1 MQQTNSERLSFWR
14 KIGFGVGDIY
24 GGGSGVI
31 IGFYYLYFLT
41 DIIRINAAL
50 AGIVILIS
58 KVYDAITDPFEGIIT
73 DRTRTRLGRRRP
85 YLLVGIPLVLVSFF
99 LLFYP
104 VDFNDEIARF
114 VFVIFSYLFLLDG
127 GQHRHGFI

>member
-1 MQQTNSERLSFWR
+1 MADSSERLSFWR

-58 KVYDAITDPFEGIIT
+58 KAYPSASSF
-73 DRTRTRLGRRRP
+73 RHFLRSCARFCRWRWS
-85 YLLVGIPLVLVSFF
+85 SFF
-99 LLFYP
+99 P
-104 VDFNDEIARF
+104 MCTRGI
-114 VFVIFSYLFLLDG
+114 S
-127 GQHRHGFI
+127 